1 MTKKLAEEHM
11 KNRTG
16 VFYTDKEGKVHKCS
30 ILWISYPLVG
40 ISFVTNDGIK
50 NVIVGLEAIHE

>member
-1 MTKKLAEEHM
+1 M

-40 ISFVTNDGIK
+40 ISFPVEEGIK
-50 NVIVGLEAIHE
+50 NVIAGLEAIHE